1 MKLQINK
8 LKRIT
13 EMDAEDNE
21 WETYLA
27 HLDDEI
33 NSMSDVDKLA
43 FYQLKQ
49 EAEDAE
55 EIAFKFYSAYIMVEE
70 PTQRNVDKFKELEEE
85 ETSTRE
91 TFKEFVKKWP
101 TIFNNFENLKYL

>member
-1 MKLQINK
+1 MKLQNNK

-13 EMDAEDNE
+13 EMDAEDDE
-21 WETYLA
+21 WETHLA
-27 HLDDEI
+27 ELDDEI
-33 NSMSDVDKLA
+33 SNMSDADKLA

-55 EIAFKFYSAYIMVEE
+55 EIAFKFYSQYMIEQ
-70 PTQRNVDKFKELEEE
+70 PTQRNTDKFKELEEE

-101 TIFNNFENLKYL
+101 ILFANFDTLKYL